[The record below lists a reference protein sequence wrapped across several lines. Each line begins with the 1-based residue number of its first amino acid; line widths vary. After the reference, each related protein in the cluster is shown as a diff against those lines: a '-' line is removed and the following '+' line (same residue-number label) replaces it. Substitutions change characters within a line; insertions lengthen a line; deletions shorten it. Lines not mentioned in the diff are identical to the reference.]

1 MGKLPTTSARPIM
14 REAPARRLAT
24 MLLPGVSMALMTTCA
39 WSLELATVLENAA
52 VTPPSRVSFREER
65 HNPMLREPMVLT
77 GHLEYLSAGVLRKVI
92 ETPFEEAFLVDADHV
107 TIERD
112 GEIRKLAVNRS
123 RSLKTILGAIEAI
136 LSGESD
142 KLKSVFN
149 YELSGTADAWSVQLT
164 PISRRI
170 AKRLEGLQVTGDNQS
185 VTSIRIV
192 LESGEWH
199 IIDILRNDSEQ

>member
-1 MGKLPTTSARPIM
+1 M
-14 REAPARRLAT
+14 REAPARRLAA

-39 WSLELATVLENAA
+39 WSLELAAVLENAA

-142 KLKSVFN
+142 KLESVFN